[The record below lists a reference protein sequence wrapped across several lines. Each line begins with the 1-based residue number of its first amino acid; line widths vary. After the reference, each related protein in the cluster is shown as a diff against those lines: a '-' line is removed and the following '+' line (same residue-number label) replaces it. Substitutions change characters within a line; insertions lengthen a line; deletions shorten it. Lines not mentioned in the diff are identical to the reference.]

1 MGDDLRICVA
11 VEEEERGGG
20 VNVGAYFAALHSS
33 GAFVGCLLLLA
44 HCPAVVMLVSPRPAE
59 CLRFLYA
66 LARSMLP
73 LYSKSRS
80 AKRQMANMISKSG
93 SRMQGRP
100 RPAAMTRE
108 RRSSCPLLTKSWRSR
123 APRRSHLLHLH
134 CFRTSP
140 SASPSAPP
148 PL

>member
-93 SRMQGRP
+93 RGP
-100 RPAAMTRE
+100 RP
-108 RRSSCPLLTKSWRSR
+108 
-123 APRRSHLLHLH
+123 
-134 CFRTSP
+134 
-140 SASPSAPP
+140 
-148 PL
+148 